1 MSERQAMELA
11 EAVEKVIEIG
21 KRFERQQQLAEE
33 LARIER
39 GRKRQ
44 RKDAAKA
51 QASGIWR

>member
-1 MSERQAMELA
+1 MELD
-11 EAVEKVIEIG
+11 EAIKAVIEIG

-39 GRKRQ
+39 Q

-51 QASGIWR
+51 KAAGVWR

>member
-1 MSERQAMELA
+1 MSERQAMELE
-11 EAVEKVIEIG
+11 EAVKAVIEIG
-21 KRFERQQQLAEE
+21 QRFERQLQLAEE

-51 QASGIWR
+51 KASGVWR